1 MGDESILEILTDPDS
16 AEASFYDEFMSLR
29 ETRADIEKK
38 FQLPEY
44 NYAARKLEIENYN
57 ALELATQIDARV
69 INFADKYKN
78 DAKTLAT
85 IISQKKRFPKDVNLI
100 FWTSFSL
107 YDMWL
112 RDYTEY
118 IPLERELF
126 DIIIIDE
133 ASQVS
138 IAQAFPAII
147 QSKEDD
153 NTRW

>member
-1 MGDESILEILTDPDS
+1 MGDEESILEILTDPDS

-29 ETRADIEKK
+29 ETRSDIEK

-85 IISQKKRFPKDVNLI
+85 IYLKKDFRKINLI
-100 FWTSFSL
+100 YEASFSL
-107 YDMWL
+107 HDMC
-112 RDYTEY
+112 Y
-118 IPLERELF
+118 
-126 DIIIIDE
+126 
-133 ASQVS
+133 
-138 IAQAFPAII
+138 
-147 QSKEDD
+147 EDML
-153 NTRW
+153 NTFL